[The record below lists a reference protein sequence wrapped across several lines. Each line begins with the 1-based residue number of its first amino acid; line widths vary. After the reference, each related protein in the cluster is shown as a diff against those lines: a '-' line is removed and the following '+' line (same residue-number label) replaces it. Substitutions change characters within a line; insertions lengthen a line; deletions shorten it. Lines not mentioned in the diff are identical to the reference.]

1 MRVVAKKTVPYDGV
15 YYKKG
20 QEFDIEDKHFKVLAF
35 IGKIEKAK
43 EKPAPKPK
51 AKVAPTRRT
60 TTQTRVLKA
69 EEKRTENEED
79 AVKSTT
85 ARGQYS
91 RRDMRPES

>member
-43 EKPAPKPK
+43 AKPAPKPK

-79 AVKSTT
+79 AVTSTT